1 MFDSIFSEKPK
12 YFKHTPSNKNNSGK
26 SAKSGKSNDSLSNK
40 GYSVSSMKGS
50 KYENATAKSKR
61 KKSQFL
67 REVQEIRSEEV
78 LDDFEE

>member
-26 SAKSGKSNDSLSNK
+26 SGKSNDSLSNK

-50 KYENATAKSKR
+50 KFDNATAKSKR
-61 KKSQFL
+61 
-67 REVQEIRSEEV
+67 
-78 LDDFEE
+78 